1 MLLGCSIPI
10 ANIGTGPAMVRDYAQ
25 AAEGLGYAYL
35 LAPDH
40 VLGANPDA
48 DDGGFA
54 STGAAAASF
63 NADYRRVGTTTN
75 AYHDP
80 FVLFGFLSGCTD
92 KIGFATGVLI
102 LAQRQAVLVA
112 KQAASVDALSG
123 GRLRLGV
130 GVGWNELEFVGLNE
144 NFHNRGK
151 RSAEQVQVMQ
161 ALWAEPHV
169 KFAGEFHRLDD
180 VGINPRPAS
189 GRVPVW
195 FGGHAETTFRRA
207 AKYGDGFMPLIFPP
221 GDAALAAFE
230 KLRALTR
237 EVGRDPAQMGLE
249 VWVSPGVGN
258 EDEWRKEISFWKAA
272 GVTHVTAHTTYVS
285 DYHRRIVGS
294 SAAEHLAAIT
304 RYHAAV
310 VDLL

>member
-80 FVLFGFLSGCTD
+80 FVLFGFLSGCTGN
-92 KIGFATGVLI
+92 IGFATGVLI

-123 GRLRLGV
+123 GRLRLGI

-195 FGGHAETTFRRA
+195 FGGHAEATFRRA

-258 EDEWRKEISFWKAA
+258 EDDWRKEISFWKAA

-285 DYHRRIVGS
+285 DYHRRIAGS